1 VVYTTTNAAGANE
14 VLAFPRSPDGT
25 LSGPTAYATGGDGAG
40 MGLGSQG
47 AVVLSHDG
55 RWLLVVNAGS
65 NDVSVFRAGN
75 RNLEL
80 TDVES
85 SGGEFPISITIDGD
99 LVYVLNA
106 GGANNVTGFRLHSSG
121 DLVPIAGSARG
132 LSAASVGPAQL
143 SFTPDRRAL
152 VVTEKATNLITTFDV
167 QNGLLSNRVSTP
179 SATPTPFGFAF
190 DRRGRLIV
198 SEAAGGAPGASA
210 VSSYGVKTAGGL
222 ETISPSVATTQSAAC
237 WVLLTQDRR
246 TAYTTNTAS
255 GTVSAFAVGAG
266 GSVALLHAVAAN
278 TGAGSTP
285 IDMALSSNGRFV
297 YVLAP
302 GAGGTVRPYSIAPDG
317 SLVGLGPVTGIP
329 ATAYGLAAR

>member
-1 VVYTTTNAAGANE
+1 MLRASLSGIAALALLAACNDTSGPVDTAGDPDLRFGRSSPGVVYTTTNAAGANE

-47 AVVLSHDG
+47 AVVLSHNG

-75 RNLEL
+75 RL
-80 TDVES
+80 
-85 SGGEFPISITIDGD
+85 
-99 LVYVLNA
+99 
-106 GGANNVTGFRLHSSG
+106 
-121 DLVPIAGSARG
+121 
-132 LSAASVGPAQL
+132 
-143 SFTPDRRAL
+143 
-152 VVTEKATNLITTFDV
+152 
-167 QNGLLSNRVSTP
+167 
-179 SATPTPFGFAF
+179 TPTPFGFAF

-237 WVLLTQDRR
+237 WVLLTQEGR

-255 GTVSAFAVGAG
+255 GTVSAFAVGVG